1 METYQLLIA
10 YTANFSIAGGIMRKF
25 ICVAI
30 AVFIFAS
37 PVFSQEQEIDE
48 TNPCNGTWILK
59 AQGSWVVTR
68 EEDGLTKTV
77 PATAKILDCG
87 GIPGTLKAHMNNVK
101 AVVRCTN
108 SSDQGGESY
117 VQTIQITC
125 E

>member
-1 METYQLLIA
+1 
-10 YTANFSIAGGIMRKF
+10 MRTF
-25 ICVAI
+25 LCVAI

-37 PVFSQEQEIDE
+37 PVFSQEQEIGE

-59 AQGSWVVTR
+59 AQGGWVVTR

-77 PATAKILDCG
+77 PPTATILDCG
-87 GIPGTLKAHMNNVK
+87 GTPGTLKEHMNNVK

-108 SSDQGGESY
+108 SSDQGGESH
-117 VQTIQITC
+117 VHTIQITC